1 MKSEGIQQPTM
12 TTDSFAWFF
21 RYQDSSYI
29 DNCGPTDDDAVC
41 VCGCSGYDEWCGST
55 KCLMTH
61 RQASPNA

>member
-1 MKSEGIQQPTM
+1 M

-21 RYQDSSYI
+21 RYQDSSHV

-41 VCGCSGYDEWCGST
+41 ACGCSGYDEWFGST

-61 RQASPNA
+61 RQPPRYA